1 MVNRRCFRSSPK
13 TLLSPIRTWLFI
25 SLALPALITAQPAQS
40 ADQNVRSTAG
50 KAATIYWCPDRPDG
64 QQIIAKPEPG
74 CNPLVKPDKT
84 ATRASQPSTTR
95 PPIKLQDLESESSR
109 FLGDYRA
116 FLACCAGDV
125 GEIGQIIDLEERAS
139 HLLSE
144 IQTSGAL
151 NLTTYTTPQLIN
163 GIIVQVAAARRNLQ
177 AIRQRLGKIGD
188 AQTELNQLDYEEAGV
203 RTRALDQEREVIQQE
218 FRPRETSQRARTG
231 KEISDSS
238 LPSRVGPTIES
249 SNLPNASGSEIGGV
263 VSPHSDQA
271 RDLRPKAGLNTQD
284 STLPTRP
291 GQDLQDTSLDSR
303 YGSQIGGGNR
313 PSSSLPAR
321 VGGDIG
327 DSSLNR

>member
-1 MVNRRCFRSSPK
+1 M
-13 TLLSPIRTWLFI
+13 TAWLLIGSAL
-25 SLALPALITAQPAQS
+25 SALLAAQPAQS
-40 ADQNVRSTAG
+40 ADQKSRSTAS
-50 KAATIYWCPDRPDG
+50 KSVTIYWCPDRPDG
-64 QQIIAKPEPG
+64 QQIIAKPEAG
-74 CNPLVKPDKT
+74 CNPLVKPDKA
-84 ATRASQPSTTR
+84 ATGASRPSTTR
-95 PPIKLQDLESESSR
+95 PAIKLQDIESESSR

-116 FLACCAGDV
+116 FLGCCAGEV
-125 GEIGQIIDLEERAS
+125 GQIGQIIDLEERAS

-151 NLTTYTTPQLIN
+151 NLTSFTTPQLIN

-188 AQTELNQLDYEEAGV
+188 AQTQLDQLGYEEAGV

-218 FRPRETSQRARTG
+218 FRPGEKSKRARTG

-249 SNLPNASGSEIGGV
+249 SNLTNASGSEIGEV
-263 VSPHSDQA
+263 VSPHSDQS
-271 RDLRPKAGLNTQD
+271 RDLRPKAGLNMQD

-291 GQDLQDTSLDSR
+291 GQDLQDTSLDPR
-303 YGSQIGGGNR
+303 YGNQIGDGHR